1 MAGKRDGS
9 SWNRILQY
17 SFLKVFADDEMI
29 DAGEW
34 AMLKKLALAD
44 GVVDAQE
51 RMVLA
56 KIFDRVD
63 PKSLDPK
70 VREEIAI
77 FRAEHDI

>member
-1 MAGKRDGS
+1 MNHTRDGS
-9 SWNRILQY
+9 SWRHIIQY

-51 RMVLA
+51 RVVLA
-56 KIFDRVD
+56 RIFDRVD

-70 VREEIAI
+70 VREEIEK
-77 FRAEHDI
+77 FRAEHGI

>member
-1 MAGKRDGS
+1 MGPKRDGS
-9 SWNRILQY
+9 SWNQILQY

-29 DAGEW
+29 DAGEF

-44 GVVDAQE
+44 GTVDTQE

-70 VREEIAI
+70 VREEIER
-77 FRAEHDI
+77 FRAEHGI

>member
-1 MAGKRDGS
+1 MSDKRDGS
-9 SWNRILQY
+9 NWNQILQY

-51 RMVLA
+51 REVLA

-63 PKSLDPK
+63 PKSLAPD
-70 VREEIAI
+70 VRAEIAA
-77 FRAEHDI
+77 FRAEHGF

>member
-1 MAGKRDGS
+1 MGKRDGS

-17 SFLKVFADDEMI
+17 SFMKVFADDEMI

-44 GVVDAQE
+44 GVVDEKE
-51 RMVLA
+51 RQVLA

-63 PKSLDPK
+63 PKSLEPK
-70 VREEIAI
+70 VREEIQN
-77 FRAEHDI
+77 FRAEHGI

>member
-70 VREEIAI
+70 VREEIER
-77 FRAEHDI
+77 FRAEHGI